1 VTRYVLSAHSAPDD
15 VREPPTLQH
24 TDQHADNERCK
35 RPERHEPHAG
45 GHPEYLVV
53 CLGRKDRDADGWPA
67 LFCDKP
73 PLTRSFLAV

>member
-1 VTRYVLSAHSAPDD
+1 MTRYVLSAHTARDD
-15 VREPPTLQH
+15 VREPPPLQH

-45 GHPEYLVV
+45 
-53 CLGRKDRDADGWPA
+53 GRKDRDADGWPA